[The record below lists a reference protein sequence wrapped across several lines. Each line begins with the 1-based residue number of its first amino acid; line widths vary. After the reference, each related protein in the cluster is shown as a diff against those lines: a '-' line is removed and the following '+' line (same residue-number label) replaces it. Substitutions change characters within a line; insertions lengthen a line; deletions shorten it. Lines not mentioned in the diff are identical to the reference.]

1 MCDQVGDSSL
11 DVDIRLLDCV
21 MWIRATVGIG
31 RIRESEDRLARIRNK
46 KKKTRPTTT
55 YDKEEKTK
63 IATEQRRVVERQKE
77 SDAQRKKERE
87 RHKKNEWDLPQ
98 LIGTVPVEAD
108 ANVDG
113 YDGEDDAEQ
122 DQRSS
127 FTDGLDSDVDHN
139 THEGQQRRSVDPKI
153 VVPHI
158 GVDSWITKQGYLRC
172 YVNLC
177 VFIRLRAKSNQI
189 KSNGSD

>member
-1 MCDQVGDSSL
+1 MDSCDCWNWQNKRERRPPSS
-11 DVDIRLLDCV
+11 
-21 MWIRATVGIG
+21 
-31 RIRESEDRLARIRNK
+31 NK
-46 KKKTRPTTT
+46 EQ
-55 YDKEEKTK
+55 KEENETDDDVR
-63 IATEQRRVVERQKE
+63 QRRKDQDSNRAKTSGRETKGKRRP
-77 SDAQRKKERE
+77 AKKGERE
-87 RHKKNEWDLPQ
+87 RDTHKKNEWDLPQ

-177 VFIRLRAKSNQI
+177 VFIRWRAKSNQI